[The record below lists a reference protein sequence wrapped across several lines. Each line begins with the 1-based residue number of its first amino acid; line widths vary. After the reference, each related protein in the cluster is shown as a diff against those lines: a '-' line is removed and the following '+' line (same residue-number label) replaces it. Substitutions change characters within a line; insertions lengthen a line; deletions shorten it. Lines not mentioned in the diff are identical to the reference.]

1 MATLTA
7 EEILK
12 KYGVKITPQEKPP
25 VTLLNVSKCSVLQ
38 IKEELEARNAYDE
51 TDAVAWKA
59 FKDIET
65 KLWLESYQ
73 TSKDKLEKALEA
85 EREANGGTGGEPLT
99 EMEESVKAGKLL
111 TQEGALTFQ
120 DIEGWSM
127 YELRQKMTEYDL
139 MEDPKGEGVKAYKL
153 FEELLSKLVRILLK
167 GDSSTSGATPKPVPA
182 PTAEELGEDFVS
194 DSVVEKGAVKRT
206 KNSETVEKMLAAV
219 TVDSRVKVDPKDA
232 KDFLKNPE
240 FIPNID
246 DLTVDTAPKLSIYQL
261 RQILERNNLFD
272 DYKGGKWAKKKISH
286 SNFLRTVMAYLVDKK
301 EKENVVYAAQVEKV
315 DDLKARLAEE
325 KAKRKADAIERSR
338 LRQIERKKREAEEA
352 ANKQL
357 EESEAATAEKEQ
369 KPQPVEA
376 VVAE

>member
-120 DIEGWSM
+120 DIE
-127 YELRQKMTEYDL
+127 
-139 MEDPKGEGVKAYKL
+139 
-153 FEELLSKLVRILLK
+153 
-167 GDSSTSGATPKPVPA
+167 
-182 PTAEELGEDFVS
+182 
-194 DSVVEKGAVKRT
+194 
-206 KNSETVEKMLAAV
+206 
-219 TVDSRVKVDPKDA
+219 
-232 KDFLKNPE
+232 
-240 FIPNID
+240 
-246 DLTVDTAPKLSIYQL
+246 
-261 RQILERNNLFD
+261 
-272 DYKGGKWAKKKISH
+272 
-286 SNFLRTVMAYLVDKK
+286 
-301 EKENVVYAAQVEKV
+301 
-315 DDLKARLAEE
+315 
-325 KAKRKADAIERSR
+325 
-338 LRQIERKKREAEEA
+338 
-352 ANKQL
+352 
-357 EESEAATAEKEQ
+357 
-369 KPQPVEA
+369 
-376 VVAE
+376 